1 VEETSDGF
9 SIRGPADIRGGK
21 VDSHGDHR
29 LAMAMAV
36 AGLVAKAGV
45 EVEGAE
51 SISESFPNFPEL
63 MNSLGA
69 QMA

>member
-1 VEETSDGF
+1 
-9 SIRGPADIRGGK
+9 
-21 VDSHGDHR
+21 
-29 LAMAMAV
+29 MAMAV